1 MSEDN
6 QPEQPKQPEI
16 EVTKELTDADKFKN
30 EANEYFKSNEYFY
43 STFLLFGSQG
53 MCRAENMCIQIDR
66 VVTLY
71 I

>member
-30 EANEYFKSNEYFY
+30 EANEYFKSNENIF
-43 STFLLFGSQG
+43 
-53 MCRAENMCIQIDR
+53 IQHFFVIW
-66 VVTLY
+66 
-71 I
+71 